1 MGGPLSLDVL
11 TADVKTLQGLLRD
24 GRLTSRALVEAYLT
38 QINKH
43 DDHLHAMIEIAP
55 RDFLIAT
62 ADRLDVERK
71 AGHLRGPLHGIPI
84 IIKAGPRCDSSQVRC

>member
-1 MGGPLSLDVL
+1 MGGRRHFWALRFRRRLLCLSPTDLKMGGPLSLDVL

-43 DDHLHAMIEIAP
+43 DDHFARHDRNRAQGLP
-55 RDFLIAT
+55 DRD
-62 ADRLDVERK
+62 
-71 AGHLRGPLHGIPI
+71 
-84 IIKAGPRCDSSQVRC
+84 S